1 MCGRGM
7 KVAEDESTP
16 TMVFFHV
23 QHVWEGVRKMP
34 KTKAHQHGCADMFEG
49 IRKMLNTKQHQ

>member
-1 MCGRGM
+1 M

-49 IRKMLNTKQHQ
+49 IQKTPNTK